1 MNRKFDQM
9 ARNQK
14 AWHHQEE
21 EKRLLS
27 DVEESKKDDGE
38 EETEGVSPAVLL
50 GWWEGDGPR
59 ADSAALHLRV
69 AHLDSLQDQ
78 AVKPWRRELE
88 QHHQHYQ
95 EQTQVEKNTA
105 ELWVGCSE
113 ADVIKL

>member
-1 MNRKFDQM
+1 MNILTFNQNLTEPRHNLTSLASFRTGLGVSKYIFEQSANFFEECEIQTIRSLTEIKPVNRKFDQM

-50 GWWEGDGPR
+50 G
-59 ADSAALHLRV
+59 
-69 AHLDSLQDQ
+69 
-78 AVKPWRRELE
+78 
-88 QHHQHYQ
+88 
-95 EQTQVEKNTA
+95 
-105 ELWVGCSE
+105 
-113 ADVIKL
+113 